1 MLKEYIMLLSA
12 ALIVVG
18 WFTNSY
24 LNRRHEIF
32 KKRLDYRL
40 SMLESYIEAGVDIA
54 NIKKDEISLKLKK
67 AQINFLLYGTKE
79 EIDLI
84 NDFIHR
90 AENKDYK
97 NSSEFKNE
105 STKLMILV
113 RDNLRSELGLEKIES

>member
-1 MLKEYIMLLSA
+1 MSKEYIMLLSA
-12 ALIVVG
+12 VLIVVG
-18 WFTNSY
+18 WFINSY

-67 AQINFLLYGTKE
+67 AQVNFLLYGTKE

-113 RDNLRSELGLEKIES
+113 RDNLRSKLGLEKIES